1 MAGSAGDPL
10 STVRPSLP
18 ALVDVVDFGATSEGA
33 PVLAALKSL
42 PGLLGRKRVGP
53 DEIDTDLLVGSWR
66 RLVLSA
72 PHLEAG
78 CVDWKAYAFCVLE
91 HFHRMLRRCEI
102 FARNSSKWGD
112 LRAKLLAGDAWR
124 QVRPTLLASLGLAGC
139 STSTPAKRY
148 PLDFPPLLPGPQLAG
163 ELAGAPIPG
172 AADAA
177 ARTPLARPL
186 RRRRA
191 PGDVTPRPGRG
202 HDEAGAAAPDVRAAC
217 TMRIASP
224 ASMPTL
230 AITAA

>member
-1 MAGSAGDPL
+1 M
-10 STVRPSLP
+10 RPSLP

-91 HFHRMLRRCEI
+91 HFHRMLRRREI

-112 LRAKLLAGDAWR
+112 LRAKLLAGDAWQ

-148 PLDFPPLLPGPQLAG
+148 PLDFRRCYRDPNWPGRCAERG
-163 ELAGAPIPG
+163 CTCRSASAWASSSCCCRGADWRTDTWSSRCSG
-172 AADAA
+172 SDAA
-177 ARTPLARPL
+177 
-186 RRRRA
+186 
-191 PGDVTPRPGRG
+191 
-202 HDEAGAAAPDVRAAC
+202 
-217 TMRIASP
+217 
-224 ASMPTL
+224 
-230 AITAA
+230 